1 MSQKKKTGT
10 KKLGRGLGSLIGA
23 PVSIN
28 PVSETGGE
36 SGSSTTEVSGPG
48 IRMLPVSG
56 VVPNPRQPRQR
67 FSESS
72 LDLLAESIRGA
83 GLMQPIVVRPGPS
96 GFEIVAG
103 ERRWRAFQRLGKTE
117 IPAIVKTID
126 DQTAA
131 EWAMVENVQRE
142 DLDPLERADGIAR
155 LMDDFGLSASAVA
168 SQVGL
173 ERSTVANL
181 LRLRDADPDL
191 RSALIEGLITQG
203 HAKAMLGVS
212 DVSARK
218 VLLGACVREGWS
230 VRETERRVQHASAGK
245 AAIQTNVDK
254 KGGLR
259 SPHVVDLEKRLGVHL
274 GTRVGISLGR
284 KKGQGKMTIN
294 FFSLEQFDG
303 LLDRLGFDPHQDS

>member
-1 MSQKKKTGT
+1 MAQQKKVVT

-23 PVSIN
+23 SVSIEP
-28 PVSETGGE
+28 PVVAESSPQASVPESTG
-36 SGSSTTEVSGPG
+36 SG
-48 IRMLPVSG
+48 IRMLPVAD

-67 FSESS
+67 FSEAS
-72 LDLLAESIRGA
+72 LDLLAESIRQA
-83 GLMQPIVVRPGPS
+83 GLMQPIVVRPGS
-96 GFEIVAG
+96 AGFEIVAG
-103 ERRWRAFQRLGKTE
+103 ERRWRAFQRLGKAE
-117 IPAIVKTID
+117 IPAIVKSVD

-168 SQVGL
+168 TQVGL

-203 HAKAMLGVS
+203 HAKALLGVGE
-212 DVSARK
+212 VSARK
-218 VLLGACVREGWS
+218 VLLGNCVREGWS
-230 VRETERRVQHASAGK
+230 VRETERRVQQSSSESK
-245 AAIQTNVDK
+245 AVSSS
-254 KGGLR
+254 GGSQEKSR
-259 SPHVVDLEKRLGVHL
+259 SPHVADLEKRLGVHL

-303 LLDRLGFDPHQDS
+303 LLEKLGFDPHQDQ

>member
-1 MSQKKKTGT
+1 
-10 KKLGRGLGSLIGA
+10 
-23 PVSIN
+23 
-28 PVSETGGE
+28 
-36 SGSSTTEVSGPG
+36 
-48 IRMLPVSG
+48 MLPVG
-56 VVPNPRQPRQR
+56 EVVPNPRQPRQR
-67 FSESS
+67 FSESA
-72 LDLLAESIRGA
+72 LEMLAESIRQA
-83 GLMQPIVVRPGPS
+83 GLMQPIVVRPGAN

-117 IPAIVKTID
+117 IPAIVKSID

-155 LMDDFGLSASAVA
+155 LMDDFGLSASTVA
-168 SQVGL
+168 TQVGL

-191 RSALIEGLITQG
+191 RSALVEGLITQG
-203 HAKAMLGVS
+203 HAKALLGVT

-218 VLLGACVREGWS
+218 AYLGSCVREGWS
-230 VRETERRVQHASAGK
+230 VRETERRVQQVPSGNSEVPSGSSASGS
-245 AAIQTNVDK
+245 
-254 KGGLR
+254 LR

-303 LLDRLGFDPHQDS
+303 LLEKLGFDPHGE

>member
-1 MSQKKKTGT
+1 MAQQKKVVT
-10 KKLGRGLGSLIGA
+10 KKLGRGLGSLMGA
-23 PVSIN
+23 SVSIDT
-28 PVSETGGE
+28 PAAE
-36 SGSSTTEVSGPG
+36 SPSKAAVTESAGSG
-48 IRMLPVSG
+48 IRMLPVAG

-67 FSESS
+67 FSDAS
-72 LDLLAESIRGA
+72 LDLLAESIRQA
-83 GLMQPIVVRPGPS
+83 GLMQPIVVRPGPT

-103 ERRWRAFQRLGKTE
+103 ERRWRAFQRLGKAE
-117 IPAIVKTID
+117 IPAIVKSVD

-168 SQVGL
+168 TQVGL

-203 HAKAMLGVS
+203 HAKALLGVG
-212 DVSARK
+212 DLSARK
-218 VLLGACVREGWS
+218 VLLGCCVREGWS
-230 VRETERRVQHASAGK
+230 VRETERRVQQSSSGPEAVSSSGVSPEK
-245 AAIQTNVDK
+245 S
-254 KGGLR
+254 R
-259 SPHVVDLEKRLGVHL
+259 SPHVADLEKRLGVHL

-303 LLDRLGFDPHQDS
+303 LLEKLGFDPHED